1 MEAAVPNDHST
12 MSSMQFIC
20 EYGFE
25 WDAKCIDELK
35 LVVGGPKHIFRDV
48 RGVVPSKFRASCG
61 LDGHL
66 MPNIADV
73 YC

>member
-1 MEAAVPNDHST
+1 
-12 MSSMQFIC
+12 MSC

-35 LVVGGPKHIFRDV
+35 LVVGCPKHMFRDV
-48 RGVVPSKFRASCG
+48 GGVVPSKFRASCG

-66 MPNIADV
+66 MPNIAEV
-73 YC
+73 SRFSERCQSRHCFHV